1 MVHLALCAV
10 VGLSTRRG
18 FTGGGGRTRRSPR
31 RRITLSYIYMSVF
44 CIRLVFTSAPF
55 RPGGPELPP
64 HPVALQPRCPLP
76 PVFTVE
82 SHTEQIGT
90 EQSSEAEETR
100 SHCSGNWT
108 LLSLSAPSHHPPP
121 SQHHPHPAP
130 SSLHILP
137 CLSPPTTLPPRPPA
151 PTNTHAYNFPT
162 SACRGSRWQRSAKA
176 CYTNQRRGHWE
187 A

>member
-1 MVHLALCAV
+1 M
-10 VGLSTRRG
+10 
-18 FTGGGGRTRRSPR
+18 RRSPR

-64 HPVALQPRCPLP
+64 HPVALEPRCPLP

-108 LLSLSAPSHHPPP
+108 LLSLPALSHHPPP
-121 SQHHPHPAP
+121 SCTPTPLHPVP
-130 SSLHILP
+130 SPLHILP
-137 CLSPPTTLPPRPPA
+137 CLSPPTTPP
-151 PTNTHAYNFPT
+151 THP
-162 SACRGSRWQRSAKA
+162 
-176 CYTNQRRGHWE
+176 
-187 A
+187 